1 MSCGTRKLLSPYL
14 YLAPALILLGMLML
28 FPMIVVLRYSVLDNV
43 IMNKNPG
50 FAGFRNYRNVLTNPT
65 FRISLVNTL
74 YFTVMSV
81 LFHLLAGLTFAM
93 LLNSPLVNR
102 TVKSI
107 LRVFYILPWVFT
119 AAVIAI
125 LWRLLLSPAGVV
137 NYILSTSIEW
147 FSSSKTALHALT
159 FVNIWAGYPFF
170 MVSLLAGLQG
180 IPGHLYEAAIIDG
193 ANEIRQFRHIT
204 LPHLTPIIISIAM
217 LDFIWTMQVFP
228 LVWMTTGGGPIHAT
242 EMLSTF
248 TYKLAFSTYRFSQA
262 AASAVIVL
270 ILSMSVAFVY
280 IRHQKA
286 REQVQ

>member
-50 FAGFRNYRNVLTNPT
+50 FAGFRNYRDVLTNPT

-170 MVSLLAGLQG
+170 MVSFWPACRAF
-180 IPGHLYEAAIIDG
+180 PAIS
-193 ANEIRQFRHIT
+193 T
-204 LPHLTPIIISIAM
+204 KPP
-217 LDFIWTMQVFP
+217 
-228 LVWMTTGGGPIHAT
+228 
-242 EMLSTF
+242 LSTAPTKSANSGTSPF
-248 TYKLAFSTYRFSQA
+248 PISHPSSS
-262 AASAVIVL
+262 ASPCS
-270 ILSMSVAFVY
+270 ILSGQCRCFPWFG
-280 IRHQKA
+280 
-286 REQVQ
+286 

>member
-50 FAGFRNYRNVLTNPT
+50 FAGFRNYRDVLTNPT

-180 IPGHLYEAAIIDG
+180 VPGHLYEAAIIDG

-248 TYKLAFSTYRFSQA
+248 TYKLAFSTYRFSPA

-270 ILSMSVAFVY
+270 ILSMSVAFLY